1 VEPALWTAVS
11 HGKTDEVRRLLSD
24 EGGDIEERGGPTG
37 CSPLSVAAVF
47 GQEAVALLLLE
58 HGADVSALSNEEE
71 TPLHIAAREGREAFC
86 LLLLE
91 HRADLSAKTK
101 DGWTPLHIAARHG
114 RCAAARLL
122 LNKGADVHS
131 PAGDGRT
138 PEDIAIRFSHMD
150 IAEMIH
156 SQAQAQ
162 AQALAEAQAQAQ
174 DQVQAQ
180 APADQLRVL
189 SPLLPPM
196 TPGALAHKECS
207 WRLDFEP
214 AAHVYTIRNLKPV
227 SLTPPVSAITVRETK
242 ILVEQQPPQ
251 GVLVCDHAGLVINK
265 FSQEEEEA
273 PRACISVT
281 TKLAALGINAFDA
294 DAIIR
299 KNFAGW
305 QRSVSSHPRTFLFF
319 FFTLVTGPRRSL
331 SLKLRDTRAT
341 LWVPIKIPR

>member
-1 VEPALWTAVS
+1 MAAAAATPVEPALWTAVS
-11 HGKTDEVRRLLSD
+11 HGRTGEVRRLLAD
-24 EGGDIEERGGPTG
+24 EGGDIEDRGGPTG

-101 DGWTPLHIAARHG
+101 NGWTALHIAARQG

-122 LNKGADVHS
+122 LDKGADVHS
-131 PAGDGRT
+131 QAGDGRT

-150 IAEMIH
+150 IAEMIN
-156 SQAQAQ
+156 SRTQ
-162 AQALAEAQAQAQ
+162 AQALAGVQAL

-180 APADQLRVL
+180 AAADQLRLL

-196 TPGALAHKECS
+196 TPGALAHKEFS

-214 AAHVYTIRNLKPV
+214 AAHVYTIRNSSPV
-227 SLTPPVSAITVRETK
+227 SLPPPRLSIRT
-242 ILVEQQPPQ
+242 QP
-251 GVLVCDHAGLVINK
+251 V
-265 FSQEEEEA
+265 
-273 PRACISVT
+273 AC
-281 TKLAALGINAFDA
+281 
-294 DAIIR
+294 
-299 KNFAGW
+299 
-305 QRSVSSHPRTFLFF
+305 
-319 FFTLVTGPRRSL
+319 
-331 SLKLRDTRAT
+331 
-341 LWVPIKIPR
+341 